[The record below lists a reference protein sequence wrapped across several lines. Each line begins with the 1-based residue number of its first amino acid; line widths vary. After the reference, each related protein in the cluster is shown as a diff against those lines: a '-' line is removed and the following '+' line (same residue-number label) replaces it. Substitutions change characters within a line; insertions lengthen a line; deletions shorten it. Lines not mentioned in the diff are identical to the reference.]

1 MSTPDNSTD
10 QNKTQRGKTGLG
22 GQNWAPAIGSGPAR
36 ETGRYTRFVSFMK
49 WALPFAAGILI
60 LLAFLLPALEDE
72 GQTINLEYL
81 KVSQQDSQLTMTNP
95 RFLSSD
101 KGNQQFVVT
110 ADSATQID
118 PPKRV
123 VALKNL
129 QADITLKD
137 GQWISLSAP
146 DGILDLDTKIMD
158 LTGGIEIFSD
168 TGDQINAPD
177 MRADLEAKEFFSPSG
192 LKGHGPL
199 GDIEADSFVAN
210 QLEGTLKFVGNV
222 KMTLYP

>member
-1 MSTPDNSTD
+1 MEMPVAPPPERDQKDRQNSTVW
-10 QNKTQRGKTGLG
+10 Q
-22 GQNWAPAIGSGPAR
+22 SGNHHLSTR
-36 ETGRYTRFVSFMK
+36 ETGRYTRFVSVMK
-49 WALPFAAGILI
+49 WILPLFAGIL
-60 LLAFLLPALEDE
+60 LLIVFLLPAMEDE
-72 GQTINLEYL
+72 IATISLEYL
-81 KVSQQDSQLTMTNP
+81 KVQKEDSQLTMTNP
-95 RFLSSD
+95 RLISSD
-101 KGNQQFVVT
+101 KGNQQYVIT

-118 PPKRV
+118 PPKRT

-129 QADITLKD
+129 QADITLQG

-146 DGILDLDTKIMD
+146 EGVLDPDTKMLE

-177 MRADLEAKEFFSPSG
+177 LTADLENKTFYSPTG

-199 GDIEADSFVAN
+199 GDIEADRFVAN
-210 QLEGTLKFVGNV
+210 QIKGTLRFEGNV